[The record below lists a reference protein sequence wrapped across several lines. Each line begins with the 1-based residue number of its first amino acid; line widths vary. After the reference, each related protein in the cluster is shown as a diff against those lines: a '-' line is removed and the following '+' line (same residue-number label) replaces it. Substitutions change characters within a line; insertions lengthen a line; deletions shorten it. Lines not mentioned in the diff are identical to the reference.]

1 MYLRAKQRRQS
12 AKYCLTF
19 ALKKE
24 FEKASRIRQ
33 KLYSVYPP
41 GSIGIDWTDFS
52 KVWKKD
58 SEFLKYMDEE
68 GFSDLNNS
76 VEYIQALRA
85 GLFVDMLF
93 GFKDLWGVKEAL
105 SRLNASRK
113 SQGLPTEEMNCPL
126 MQEFLKR
133 LDWPRENPV
142 IIYCHTKSKNIKARM
157 YRAHVTWESNYTP
170 QFFPKGEYD
179 LGFMPGV
186 SQKVIDDSRAWLK
199 MYNLFEDMQQAGIEK
214 FPKTFQTF
222 EKHCRAK
229 DAKFKAWEESYNQ
242 ILNSRK

>member
-1 MYLRAKQRRQS
+1 MKAKDKRELAMQCVSQ
-12 AKYCLTF
+12 AMIEKY
-19 ALKKE
+19 KE
-24 FEKASRIRQ
+24 ASRIRQ
-33 KLYSVYPP
+33 KAYEQDPP
-41 GSIGIDWTDFS
+41 GSIGFDWADFAQ
-52 KVWKKD
+52 VWEKD
-58 SEFLKYMDEE
+58 SEFLKYMDED

-76 VEYIQALRA
+76 PEYIQALRA

-93 GFKDLWGVKEAL
+93 GFRDLWGVHEAL
-105 SRLNASRK
+105 SRLNAFRA

-126 MQEFLKR
+126 MQNYLAR
-133 LDWPRENPV
+133 LDWPSENPV
-142 IIYCHTKSKNIKARM
+142 AIYCHTKNKNINARI
-157 YRAHVTWESNYTP
+157 YRAHVTRESNYAP

-186 SQKVIDDSRAWLK
+186 SQKVVDGRRAWLK